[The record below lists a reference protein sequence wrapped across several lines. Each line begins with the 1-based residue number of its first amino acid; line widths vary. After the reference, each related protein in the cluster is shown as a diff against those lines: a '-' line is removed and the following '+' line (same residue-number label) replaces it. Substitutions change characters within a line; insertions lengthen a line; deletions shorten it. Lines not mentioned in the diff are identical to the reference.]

1 VIQHLRAAEQ
11 ANRVSAEE
19 FQSVLDAD
27 FLWSGKLW
35 DTKFFYNMHPQTS
48 GRVKGYRERVPPQV
62 WYIAPGKRR
71 RDFGLRQK

>member
-1 VIQHLRAAEQ
+1 LGEGEVIQHLRAAEQ

-48 GRVKGYRERVPPQV
+48 GRVKG
-62 WYIAPGKRR
+62 
-71 RDFGLRQK
+71 